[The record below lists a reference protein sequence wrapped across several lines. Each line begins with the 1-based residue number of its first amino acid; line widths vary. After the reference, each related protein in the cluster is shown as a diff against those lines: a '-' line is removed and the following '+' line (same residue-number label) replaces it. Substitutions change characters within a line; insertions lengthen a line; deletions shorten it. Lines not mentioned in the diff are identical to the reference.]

1 VIAPSESMSES
12 ELDSPGRITRFAN
25 AGFIGD
31 DDDSSIR
38 FTFLFL
44 IRNEGDFRDLGE
56 SAELDRPIC
65 IGGEFIL
72 PCPFDETGGEGTV
85 SDADF

>member
-1 VIAPSESMSES
+1 MIAPSESMSES

-31 DDDSSIR
+31 DDDS
-38 FTFLFL
+38 TFLFL

>member
-1 VIAPSESMSES
+1 MIAPSESMSES
-12 ELDSPGRITRFAN
+12 ELDSPGRTARFVN

-31 DDDSSIR
+31 DDDNSIR

-44 IRNEGDFRDLGE
+44 IRNEGDCRDRKE
-56 SAELDRPIC
+56 SAELERPFC
-65 IGGEFIL
+65 TGGEFFL
-72 PCPFDETGGEGTV
+72 PCPFDETGGEGIV

>member
-1 VIAPSESMSES
+1 MIAPSESMSES

-44 IRNEGDFRDLGE
+44 IRNEGDFR
-56 SAELDRPIC
+56 ELDRPIC